1 MYSGEVVC
9 QYHVACYCVPWDF
22 FFLPAQLAEGTN
34 AAYFQLLNLFA
45 YGTYPDY
52 VGKRLLPVCPL
63 ALSEGCFCF
72 LHYLV

>member
-22 FFLPAQLAEGTN
+22 FFLPTQLAEGTN

>member
-1 MYSGEVVC
+1 MYSGEVAC
-9 QYHVACYCVPWDF
+9 QYHVACFCVPWDF
-22 FFLPAQLAEGTN
+22 FFLPTQLAEGTN

-63 ALSEGCFCF
+63 ALS
-72 LHYLV
+72 